1 MLNVTDIDKLFKR
14 YVIQVLILIVVL
26 VVATLCANCLVKIE
40 NLSVSLSVAA
50 IFSFVVSMAEGI
62 IWRRV
67 ATKGPDS
74 LPTFFTAVSGFRMLL
89 ALATI
94 FIYYLAS
101 GRGEM
106 LEFCIVFMAFYF
118 AFLIHH
124 SVFFSRVSNS
134 HYKCDKEK

>member
-1 MLNVTDIDKLFKR
+1 MLIVKDIEKLFKR
-14 YVIQVLILIVVL
+14 YVLQVVVL
-26 VVATLCANCLVKIE
+26 TIVLVAAAVCAGRLAGVDALAVCV
-40 NLSVSLSVAA
+40 SVSA

-67 ATKGPDS
+67 ATKSADS

-94 FIYYLAS
+94 LIYYLAS
-101 GRGEM
+101 GRGDM